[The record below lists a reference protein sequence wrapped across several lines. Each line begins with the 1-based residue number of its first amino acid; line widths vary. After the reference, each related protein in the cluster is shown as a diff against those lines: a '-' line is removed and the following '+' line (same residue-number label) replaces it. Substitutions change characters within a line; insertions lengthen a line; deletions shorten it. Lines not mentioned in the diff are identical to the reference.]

1 MEERRARRAH
11 GTCRWL
17 ILGLVLAFQ
26 ARFAHSSGEI
36 NRHYRA
42 TLMADDL

>member
-17 ILGLVLAFQ
+17 ILGLVLAFDGQ
-26 ARFAHSSGEI
+26 VVRP
-36 NRHYRA
+36 
-42 TLMADDL
+42 TLMDDDL